1 MTPVRKAI
9 AHAAAHRSYANW
21 NDMQVALYDDRLEI
35 TSIGLLVSDISVDTL
50 ASGGSFIRSR
60 VLLMKGLVSI

>member
-50 ASGGSFIRSR
+50 AA
-60 VLLMKGLVSI
+60 VSYL